1 MLRKFPETISQFIN
15 SLENAATTIQGDSVG
30 LAALVWILGEFGES
44 LSYAPYLIEDMIE
57 NYTESESNELINA
70 LLLASCKLFFKTPGE
85 MQEILGN
92 LFQFIFNNFSDV
104 DLKDRAAYYYQLMQA
119 DVEEAE
125 FVICGEKAK
134 VDDFSDNSNTQLAQI
149 YKEFN
154 TLSVLYN
161 KPEEKFIK
169 KYIEEDELKKEKE
182 IKEEANPEVQHN
194 QVEETPVIK
203 EPKYEI
209 ITYNKSKLSGKAI
222 LKSEE
227 FDELWSNYSLTLSK
241 EFSNIPAEID
251 VVEFSKYLAGE
262 NIFTRSYK
270 EEGKTLEM
278 FLYSFDVSLINLTI
292 LNRLQ
297 IIFT

>member
-1 MLRKFPETISQFIN
+1 M
-15 SLENAATTIQGDSVG
+15 ENAATTIQGDSVG

-57 NYTESESNELINA
+57 NYVESESNELINA
-70 LLLASCKLFFKTPGE
+70 LLLASCKLFFKSPGE
-85 MQEILGN
+85 MQDILGN
-92 LFQFIFNNFSDV
+92 LFQLIFNNFTDV
-104 DLKDRAAYYYQLMQA
+104 DLKDRASYYYQLMQA

-134 VDDFSDNSNTQLAQI
+134 VEDFSDNSNTQLAQI

-154 TLSVLYN
+154 SLSVLYN

-169 KYIEEDELKKEKE
+169 KYIEEEDIKKEKE
-182 IKEEANPEVQHN
+182 VKEETQHDVQEN
-194 QVEETPVIK
+194 IVEEVETTK
-203 EPKYEI
+203 EPHFEI
-209 ITYNKSKLSGKAI
+209 ITYDKTKLSGKAI

-227 FDELWSNYSLTLSK
+227 FDEIWSNYPLTTSK

-251 VVEFSKYLAGE
+251 VVEFSKYLSGE

-278 FLYSFDVSLINLTI
+278 FLYSLDVGL
-292 LNRLQ
+292 
-297 IIFT
+297 